1 MKMVLKSRKLLL
13 GGMKME
19 SKQLAAMIDHTVLK
33 PNAKEED
40 IRKLCEEAIEYG
52 FATVCVNPCY
62 VPMAKH
68 LLQDSNVGI
77 TTVIGFP
84 LGANTITTKTSE
96 AQEAIEN
103 GAAEV
108 DMVINI
114 GALKDK
120 KYDYVRDEINA
131 VVHTVD
137 KKAVVKVIIETFLL
151 TDEEKEKACLLAKE
165 AGADFVKTSTGF
177 SGGGA
182 TKEDIELMRRTVG
195 DTMGVK
201 ASGGVRTRQDA
212 EALAKAGA
220 TRIGA
225 SASVAIIKGEKGS
238 GSY

>member
-1 MKMVLKSRKLLL
+1 MNFNQGNELL
-13 GGMKME
+13 GGINME
-19 SKQLAAMIDHTVLK
+19 DKQLASMIDHTVLK
-33 PNAKEED
+33 PDAKEED
-40 IRKLCEEAIEYG
+40 IRKLCEEAKEYG

-62 VPMAKH
+62 VPMVKH

-84 LGANTITTKTSE
+84 LGANTITTKTAE
-96 AQEAIEN
+96 AEEAIEN
-103 GAAEV
+103 GATEV

-120 KYDYVRDEINA
+120 KYDYVRDEIKA
-131 VVHTVD
+131 VVHTVN
-137 KKAVVKVIIETFLL
+137 KRAVVKVIIETSLL

-195 DTMGVK
+195 DVMGVK

-212 EALAKAGA
+212 EALIKAGA

-225 SASVAIIKGEKGS
+225 SASVAIMKGEKS
-238 GSY
+238 SSSY

>member
-1 MKMVLKSRKLLL
+1 
-13 GGMKME
+13 ME
-19 SKQLAAMIDHTVLK
+19 DKQLASMIDHTILK
-33 PNAKEED
+33 PDAKEED

-84 LGANTITTKTSE
+84 LGANTITTKTTE
-96 AQEAIEN
+96 AEEAIEN
-103 GAAEV
+103 GATEV

-120 KYDYVRDEINA
+120 KYDYIRDEIKA
-131 VVHTVD
+131 VVHTVN
-137 KKAVVKVIIETFLL
+137 KRAVVKVIIETSLL

-212 EALAKAGA
+212 EALVKAGA

-225 SASVAIIKGEKGS
+225 SASVAIIKGEKS
-238 GSY
+238 SSSY

>member
-1 MKMVLKSRKLLL
+1 
-13 GGMKME
+13 ME
-19 SKQLAAMIDHTVLK
+19 DKQLASMIDHTVLK
-33 PNAKEED
+33 PDAKEED
-40 IRKLCEEAIEYG
+40 IRKLCEEAKEYG

-84 LGANTITTKTSE
+84 LGANTITTKTAE
-96 AQEAIEN
+96 AEEAIEN
-103 GAAEV
+103 GATEV

-120 KYDYVRDEINA
+120 KYDYVRDEIKA
-131 VVHTVD
+131 VVHTVN
-137 KKAVVKVIIETFLL
+137 KRAVVKVIIETSLL

-195 DTMGVK
+195 DVMGVK

-212 EALAKAGA
+212 EALIKAGA

-225 SASVAIIKGEKGS
+225 SASVAIMKGEKS
-238 GSY
+238 SSSY

>member
-1 MKMVLKSRKLLL
+1 MDD
-13 GGMKME
+13 
-19 SKQLAAMIDHTVLK
+19 KQLASMIDHTVLK
-33 PNAKEED
+33 PDAKEED

-84 LGANTITTKTSE
+84 LGANTITTKTTE
-96 AQEAIEN
+96 AEEAIEN
-103 GAAEV
+103 GATEV

-120 KYDYVRDEINA
+120 KYDYIRDEIKA
-131 VVHTVD
+131 VVHTVN
-137 KKAVVKVIIETFLL
+137 KRAVVKVIIETSLL

-212 EALAKAGA
+212 EALVKAGA

-225 SASVAIIKGEKGS
+225 SASVAIIKGEKS
-238 GSY
+238 SSSY